1 MNIEKFGALNI
12 METIKISCPKCGTI
26 VDLTA
31 AVQED
36 LVRELQERAEQTA
49 SEKLA
54 LEMESLQQEVEEKS
68 RQLAK
73 AGKLELELRRQKREL
88 DERLENVELEV
99 ARKLDDERKQ
109 IALDAREKA
118 DEESRLKILEYQK
131 KLSDLQAELEAAK
144 RKAEQGSQQMQGEVA
159 ELDLEDALRG
169 SFPHDEIE
177 PVGKGVKGADIIQ
190 RVKTTTGQFCG
201 TIIWESKNTRNWN
214 DRWLSKLKED
224 QLASKADIAIIVSS
238 VLPGDVANF
247 ACVDGIWITD
257 PLYTIGLATA
267 LRETLV
273 LVTQAKQSLMGKDE
287 KVELLYRYLSGTEF
301 KQRIEMIVETFR
313 TLKYDLESEKRA
325 MTRIWSQR
333 EKSIEKVVTNV
344 SGMYGDLQGIIG
356 AALPTIKSLELPE
369 PAEDI

>member
-1 MNIEKFGALNI
+1 

-214 DRWLSKLKED
+214 DRWLSKL
-224 QLASKADIAIIVSS
+224 
-238 VLPGDVANF
+238 N
-247 ACVDGIWITD
+247 
-257 PLYTIGLATA
+257 
-267 LRETLV
+267 
-273 LVTQAKQSLMGKDE
+273 
-287 KVELLYRYLSGTEF
+287 
-301 KQRIEMIVETFR
+301 R
-313 TLKYDLESEKRA
+313 TS
-325 MTRIWSQR
+325 
-333 EKSIEKVVTNV
+333 
-344 SGMYGDLQGIIG
+344 
-356 AALPTIKSLELPE
+356 
-369 PAEDI
+369 